1 MVRPSR
7 RGVADPSSPRPSGA
21 DFTHRDTS
29 KGLQRGGSTSARQTR
44 KVRPILTWG
53 KAVAI
58 PQIRDRR
65 PGRPSS
71 CSAAR
76 PGVHNGQVTKRGRR
90 WGYSD
95 ERVSVKKQSRKK
107 DAGAV
112 LCRRAT
118 CSISR
123 ETSCGGGMCTL
134 TRARA
139 TGSVITR
146 YAVFFVP
153 MLLAF
158 AAEKGG
164 GAAEA
169 ESDRA

>member
-21 DFTHRDTS
+21 DFTTATLARGSSAAAAPARDNPQGATHPYLGQSCRDTS
-29 KGLQRGGSTSARQTR
+29 
-44 KVRPILTWG
+44 
-53 KAVAI
+53 
-58 PQIRDRR
+58 IRDRR

-112 LCRRAT
+112 LCRPAT
-118 CSISR
+118 CGLSR
-123 ETSCGGGMCTL
+123 ETSSGGDVHTHGAH
-134 TRARA
+134 ARR
-139 TGSVITR
+139 TVSSLGELCSPTVPLRT
-146 YAVFFVP
+146 YAVP
-153 MLLAF
+153 MNL
-158 AAEKGG
+158 GT
-164 GAAEA
+164 
-169 ESDRA
+169 SP